1 MPPVYG
7 PGAFF
12 VSNCVCASR
21 HTGLNARL
29 LCAGLPPWYPR
40 HMDGSALLNVILV
53 LFFILL
59 GGVFAGAEM
68 ALVSL
73 REGQILRLEGSGK
86 RGARIAD
93 LARNPNLFLS
103 AIQIGV
109 TLSGFFSAAYGA
121 SALAPAVSPVLQ
133 SWGLGA
139 AGAQT
144 TAFIAM
150 TLVVAYLSL
159 VFSELVPKRL
169 AMQNA
174 EGFVR
179 ALAPPLAVFAAVM
192 RPVIKLLSVST
203 NGVVRALGG
212 DPDLKNVPVSQQ
224 ELLEMVK
231 ASPVLADESRSI
243 LADVFGAGQ
252 RLLQEVMRP
261 RPQVEFL
268 PADLTLAQARERVHV
283 RPYSRYPVIGDSPD
297 DVLGFVHVRDLLAQ
311 DPEVAGDMLLAEIA
325 RPILFLPGTATVVP
339 SLSRMRRENSHI
351 AVVADEYGGTDGI
364 VTLEDLVE
372 EVVGEIYDEYDTG
385 KDPEDQH
392 VALEGEL
399 VVDGGLILQ
408 EFDRLTGMQLPE
420 GQYETVAGYILDQ
433 LGRMAEP
440 GDTVPAPGG
449 RLRVLD
455 VDHHRIRTVRVVPDL
470 PASQPGPAAGG

>member
-1 MPPVYG
+1 
-7 PGAFF
+7 
-12 VSNCVCASR
+12 
-21 HTGLNARL
+21 
-29 LCAGLPPWYPR
+29 
-40 HMDGSALLNVILV
+40 MDGSGFLNVILV
-53 LFFILL
+53 LFFVLL
-59 GGVFAGAEM
+59 GGLFAGAEM

-73 REGQILRLEGSGK
+73 REGQILRLEASGR
-86 RGARIAD
+86 RGAKIAS

-121 SALAPAVSPVLQ
+121 SALAPAVSPVLE
-133 SWGLGA
+133 SWGLNA
-139 AGAQT
+139 AAAQT
-144 TAFIAM
+144 AAFIAM

-179 ALAPPLAVFAAVM
+179 ALAPPLSVFATVM

-212 DPDLKNVPVSQQ
+212 DPNLKNVPISQQ

-261 RPQVEFL
+261 RPQVQFL
-268 PADLTLAQARERVHV
+268 QAELTVAQAREAVHV
-283 RPYSRYPVIGDSPD
+283 LPYSRYPVIADSPD
-297 DVLGFVHVRDLLAQ
+297 DVLGFVHVRDLLGHPGSASRTRLS
-311 DPEVAGDMLLAEIA
+311 DIV
-325 RPILFLPGTATVVP
+325 RPILFLPGTATVLP
-339 SLSRMRRENSHI
+339 TLSRMRRENSHI

-372 EVVGEIYDEYDTG
+372 ELVGEIYDEYDTG
-385 KDPEDQH
+385 KDPEDRH
-392 VALEGEL
+392 LDLEGEL

-408 EFDRLTGMQLPE
+408 EFDRLTGIALPE
-420 GQYETVAGYILDQ
+420 GQYETVAGYILER
-433 LGRMAEP
+433 LGRMAVP
-440 GDTVPAPGG
+440 GDTVAAPGG
-449 RLRVLD
+449 KLRVQD
-455 VDHHRIRTVRVVPDL
+455 VEHHRIRSVRVIPD
-470 PASQPGPAAGG
+470 PASS

>member
-1 MPPVYG
+1 
-7 PGAFF
+7 
-12 VSNCVCASR
+12 
-21 HTGLNARL
+21 
-29 LCAGLPPWYPR
+29 
-40 HMDGSALLNVILV
+40 MDGSGFLNVILV
-53 LFFILL
+53 LFFVLL
-59 GGVFAGAEM
+59 GGLFAGAEM

-73 REGQILRLEGSGK
+73 REGQILRLEASGR
-86 RGARIAD
+86 RGAKIAA

-121 SALAPAVSPVLQ
+121 SALAPAVSPLLE
-133 SWGLGA
+133 SWGLNA
-139 AGAQT
+139 AAAQT

-179 ALAPPLAVFAAVM
+179 ALAPPLSVFATVM

-212 DPDLKNVPVSQQ
+212 DPNLKNVPISQQ

-231 ASPVLADESRSI
+231 TSPVLADESRSI
-243 LADVFGAGQ
+243 LADVFDAGQ

-268 PADLTLAQARERVHV
+268 QAGLTVAQAREAVHV
-283 RPYSRYPVIGDSPD
+283 LPYSRYPVIGGSPD
-297 DVLGFVHVRDLLAQ
+297 DVLGFVHVRDLLGQ
-311 DPEVAGDMLLAEIA
+311 DPGTAAQTRLGQIL
-325 RPILFLPGTATVVP
+325 RPILFLPGTATVLP
-339 SLSRMRRENSHI
+339 TLSRMRRENSHI
-351 AVVADEYGGTDGI
+351 AIVADEYGGTDGI
-364 VTLEDLVE
+364 LTLEDLVE
-372 EVVGEIYDEYDTG
+372 ELVGEIYDEYDTG

-392 VALEGEL
+392 LALEGEL

-408 EFDRLTGMQLPE
+408 EFDRLTGIALPE
-420 GQYETVAGYILDQ
+420 GQYETVAGYILER
-433 LGRMAEP
+433 LGRMAVP
-440 GDTVPAPGG
+440 SDTVAAPGG
-449 RLRVLD
+449 KLRVLE
-455 VDHHRIRTVRVVPDL
+455 VEHHRIRSVRVIPDAD
-470 PASQPGPAAGG
+470 PS

>member
-1 MPPVYG
+1 
-7 PGAFF
+7 
-12 VSNCVCASR
+12 
-21 HTGLNARL
+21 
-29 LCAGLPPWYPR
+29 
-40 HMDGSALLNVILV
+40 MDGSGFLNVILV
-53 LFFILL
+53 LFFVLL
-59 GGVFAGAEM
+59 GGLFAGAEM

-73 REGQILRLEGSGK
+73 REGQILRLEASGR
-86 RGARIAD
+86 RGAKIAS

-121 SALAPAVSPVLQ
+121 SALAPAVSPVLE
-133 SWGLGA
+133 SWGLNA
-139 AGAQT
+139 AAAQT
-144 TAFIAM
+144 AAFIAM

-179 ALAPPLAVFAAVM
+179 ALAPPLSVFATVM

-212 DPDLKNVPVSQQ
+212 DPNLKNVPISQQ

-261 RPQVEFL
+261 RPQVQFL
-268 PADLTLAQARERVHV
+268 QAELTVAQAREAVHV
-283 RPYSRYPVIGDSPD
+283 LPYSRYPVIADSPD
-297 DVLGFVHVRDLLAQ
+297 DVLGFVHVRDLLGHPGSASRTRLR
-311 DPEVAGDMLLAEIA
+311 DIV
-325 RPILFLPGTATVVP
+325 RPILFLPGTATVLP
-339 SLSRMRRENSHI
+339 TLSRMRRENSHI

-372 EVVGEIYDEYDTG
+372 ELVGEIYDEYDTG
-385 KDPEDQH
+385 KDPEDRH
-392 VALEGEL
+392 LDLEGEL

-408 EFDRLTGMQLPE
+408 EFDRLTGIALPE
-420 GQYETVAGYILDQ
+420 GQYETVAGYILER
-433 LGRMAEP
+433 LGRMAVP
-440 GDTVPAPGG
+440 GDTVAAPGG
-449 RLRVLD
+449 KLRVQD
-455 VDHHRIRTVRVVPDL
+455 VEHHRIRSVRVIPD
-470 PASQPGPAAGG
+470 PASS

>member
-1 MPPVYG
+1 
-7 PGAFF
+7 
-12 VSNCVCASR
+12 
-21 HTGLNARL
+21 
-29 LCAGLPPWYPR
+29 
-40 HMDGSALLNVILV
+40 MDGSGFLNVILV
-53 LFFILL
+53 LFFVLL
-59 GGVFAGAEM
+59 GGLFAGAEM

-73 REGQILRLEGSGK
+73 REGQILRLEASGR
-86 RGARIAD
+86 RGAKIAA

-121 SALAPAVSPVLQ
+121 SALAPAVSPLLE
-133 SWGLGA
+133 SWGLNA
-139 AGAQT
+139 AAAQT

-179 ALAPPLAVFAAVM
+179 ALAPPLSVFATVM

-212 DPDLKNVPVSQQ
+212 DPNLKNVPISQQ

-231 ASPVLADESRSI
+231 TSPVLADESRSI
-243 LADVFGAGQ
+243 LADVFDAGQ

-268 PADLTLAQARERVHV
+268 QAGLTVAQAREAVHV
-283 RPYSRYPVIGDSPD
+283 LPYSRYPVIGGSPD
-297 DVLGFVHVRDLLAQ
+297 DVLGFVHVRDLLGQ
-311 DPEVAGDMLLAEIA
+311 DPETAAQTRLGQIL
-325 RPILFLPGTATVVP
+325 RPILFLPGTATVLP
-339 SLSRMRRENSHI
+339 TLSRMRRENSHI
-351 AVVADEYGGTDGI
+351 AIVADEYGGTDGI
-364 VTLEDLVE
+364 LTLEDLVE
-372 EVVGEIYDEYDTG
+372 ELVGEIYDEYDTG

-392 VALEGEL
+392 LALEGEL

-408 EFDRLTGMQLPE
+408 EFDRLTGIALPE
-420 GQYETVAGYILDQ
+420 GQYETVAGYILER
-433 LGRMAEP
+433 LGRMAVP
-440 GDTVPAPGG
+440 SDTVAAPGG
-449 RLRVLD
+449 KLRVLE
-455 VDHHRIRTVRVVPDL
+455 VEHHRIRSVRVIPDAD
-470 PASQPGPAAGG
+470 PS

>member
-1 MPPVYG
+1 
-7 PGAFF
+7 
-12 VSNCVCASR
+12 
-21 HTGLNARL
+21 
-29 LCAGLPPWYPR
+29 
-40 HMDGSALLNVILV
+40 MDGSGFLNVILV
-53 LFFILL
+53 LFFVLL
-59 GGVFAGAEM
+59 GGLFAGAEM

-73 REGQILRLEGSGK
+73 REGQILRLEASGR
-86 RGARIAD
+86 RGAKIAA

-121 SALAPAVSPVLQ
+121 SALAPAVSPVLE
-133 SWGLGA
+133 SWGLNA
-139 AGAQT
+139 AAAQT

-179 ALAPPLAVFAAVM
+179 ALAPPLSVFAAVM

-212 DPDLKNVPVSQQ
+212 DPNLKNVPVSQQ

-268 PADLTLAQARERVHV
+268 QAGLTVAQAREAVHLL
-283 RPYSRYPVIGDSPD
+283 PYSRYPVIEDSPD
-297 DVLGFVHVRDLLAQ
+297 DVLGFVHVRDLLGQ
-311 DPEVAGDMLLAEIA
+311 DPGSAAKTRLGEIL
-325 RPILFLPGTATVVP
+325 RPIVFLPGTATVLP
-339 SLSRMRRENSHI
+339 TLSRMRRENSHI

-372 EVVGEIYDEYDTG
+372 ELVGEIYDEYDTG

-392 VALEGEL
+392 LDLEGEL

-408 EFDRLTGMQLPE
+408 EFDRLTGIRLPE
-420 GQYETVAGYILDQ
+420 GQYETVAGYILER

-440 GDTVPAPGG
+440 GDTVGAPGG
-449 RLRVLD
+449 KLRVLE
-455 VDHHRIRTVRVVPDL
+455 VEHHRILAVRVVPDA
-470 PASQPGPAAGG
+470 ASG

>member
-1 MPPVYG
+1 
-7 PGAFF
+7 
-12 VSNCVCASR
+12 
-21 HTGLNARL
+21 
-29 LCAGLPPWYPR
+29 
-40 HMDGSALLNVILV
+40 MDGSGFLNVFLV
-53 LFFILL
+53 LFFVLL
-59 GGVFAGAEM
+59 GGLFAGAEM

-73 REGQILRLEGSGK
+73 REGQILRLEASGR
-86 RGARIAD
+86 RGARIAA

-121 SALAPAVSPVLQ
+121 SALAPALSPVLEG
-133 SWGLGA
+133 WGLNAAA
-139 AGAQT
+139 AGT
-144 TAFIAM
+144 SAFIAM

-179 ALAPPLAVFAAVM
+179 ALAPPLSVFAAVM

-212 DPDLKNVPVSQQ
+212 DPNLKNVPISQQ

-231 ASPVLADESRSI
+231 ASPVLADESRNI

-261 RPQVEFL
+261 RPQVKFL
-268 PADLTLAQARERVHV
+268 QASLSVAEAREAVHV
-283 RPYSRYPVIGDSPD
+283 LPYSRYPVIAGSPD
-297 DVLGFVHVRDLLAQ
+297 DVLGFVHVRDLLGQ
-311 DPEVAGDMLLAEIA
+311 DSETAGQTRLSGIL
-325 RPILFLPGTATVVP
+325 RPILFLPGTATVLP
-339 SLSRMRRENSHI
+339 TLTRMRRENSHI

-372 EVVGEIYDEYDTG
+372 ELVGEIYDEYDTG

-392 VALEGEL
+392 LAMEGEV

-408 EFDRLTGMQLPE
+408 EFDRLTGIQLPE
-420 GQYETVAGYILDQ
+420 GQYETVAGYILDR
-433 LGRMAEP
+433 LGRMAVP
-440 GDTVPAPGG
+440 SDTVAAPGG

-455 VDHHRIRTVRVVPDL
+455 VEHHRIRSVRVIPDV
-470 PASQPGPAAGG
+470 GAG